1 MLLHPAISGGCDE
14 DILDY
19 AAALGADLAVGLSE
33 AATDWKI
40 STSPVQEGEEDR
52 GAMQGM
58 EAVFLSW
65 AVGETEAACQ
75 LLQTR
80 ALTTFAVPA
89 GMTATTRCVLAFL
102 AQISALSSQGLQLSP
117 VIHAAVATDIHTMV
131 SKHMRRVSH
140 ALSKSVKSEVAALIS
155 LPDDTDDDDDNN
167 NINQAYPSATFM
179 VEQLEVMAR
188 DLAPLA
194 TPRILGSIRK
204 GVNSIFNAYTLSL
217 VEELTIQ
224 AKLSLTSSS
233 SGHKDRLRYAREM
246 CIDTCT
252 ALVGT
257 YIKEALAPLRDIGW
271 GNACDGGH
279 LRQTLKQLKIKLQP

>member
-19 AAALGADLAVGLSE
+19 AAALGANLAVGLSE

-52 GAMQGM
+52 VAMQGM

-65 AVGETEAACQ
+65 AVGETETACQ

-80 ALTTFAVPA
+80 ALATFAVPA
-89 GMTATTRCVLAFL
+89 GITATTRCVLAFL
-102 AQISALSSQGLQLSP
+102 AQVSALSSQGLQLSP
-117 VIHAAVATDIHTMV
+117 VIHAAVATDIHTIV

-155 LPDDTDDDDDNN
+155 LSDDTDNDYNN
-167 NINQAYPSATFM
+167 NNQGYPSATFM

-204 GVNSIFNAYTLSL
+204 GVSSIFNAYTLSL

-233 SGHKDRLRYAREM
+233 NGHKDRLRYAREM
-246 CIDTCT
+246 CVDTCT
-252 ALVGT
+252 ALVDT
-257 YIKEALAPLRDIGW
+257 YIGEALAPLQDIGW
-271 GNACDGGH
+271 GSACDGGH
-279 LRQTLKQLKIKLQP
+279 WCQSLKQLKIKLQQ